1 MNKKVKILVVWI
13 VMLLTV
19 YIEVTFGQPTLNTNN
34 ISNNDKKIWNLV
46 YNKNNQMEQEIKQ
59 KDSLSVLFAAKIKM
73 LDTLTINQKL
83 IIKEQENTN
92 KVLTD
97 KKNSLEKTV
106 EKKNNKINFL
116 TSLIIT
122 VSTVA
127 TIETIILIALI
138 TK

>member
-1 MNKKVKILVVWI
+1 
-13 VMLLTV
+13 
-19 YIEVTFGQPTLNTNN
+19 
-34 ISNNDKKIWNLV
+34 
-46 YNKNNQMEQEIKQ
+46 MEQEIKQ

>member
-1 MNKKVKILVVWI
+1 MNKKIRILVVWI